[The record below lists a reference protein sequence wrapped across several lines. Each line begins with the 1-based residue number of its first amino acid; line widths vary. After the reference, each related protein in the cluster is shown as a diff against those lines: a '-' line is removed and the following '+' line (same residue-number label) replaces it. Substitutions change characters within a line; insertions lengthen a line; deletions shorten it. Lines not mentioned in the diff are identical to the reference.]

1 MITYYAIKFLK
12 KKLIK
17 GIKKMGGR
25 CHLGRVT
32 VRGQGGGN
40 KKLYRVIDFYRRL
53 NQYGVLCSILYDPN
67 RTCKLGLIIFCNGL
81 SSFILIQKDIKAGVI
96 IYLGSEFMTTKNI
109 IKNGYSLPLNE
120 MPLYSVL
127 SNVEFK
133 PFKGKSLCRAADTSC
148 VLIGKTNE
156 KGILKLNSNW
166 ELHLPLTCISSYGS
180 MSNRLSN
187 NIFLKKAG
195 KNRSMGFRPR
205 VRGVAKNPCDHP
217 HGGGNGKKPK
227 PKIPVNAWHTVFKWK
242 HTKNKKND
250 IKKRRLFKILD

>member
-81 SSFILIQKDIKAGVI
+81 SSFILIQKDIKVGVI
-96 IYLGSEFMTTKNI
+96 IYLGTEFMTTKNI

-156 KGILKLNSNW
+156 KGILKLNSN
-166 ELHLPLTCISSYGS
+166 
-180 MSNRLSN
+180 
-187 NIFLKKAG
+187 
-195 KNRSMGFRPR
+195 
-205 VRGVAKNPCDHP
+205 
-217 HGGGNGKKPK
+217 
-227 PKIPVNAWHTVFKWK
+227 
-242 HTKNKKND
+242 
-250 IKKRRLFKILD
+250 

>member
-1 MITYYAIKFLK
+1 MMIYYAIKFLK

-25 CHLGRVT
+25 CNSGRVT

-53 NQYGVLCSILYDPN
+53 NEYGELIAILYDPN
-67 RTCKLGLIIFCNGL
+67 RSSKLGLIIFSNSL
-81 SSFILIQKDIKAGVI
+81 SSFILIQKEVKIGSL
-96 IYLGSEFMTTKNI
+96 IYLGTKFMQYKSI
-109 IKNGYSLPLNE
+109 IQNGYSMPLSE

-133 PFKGKSLCRAADTSC
+133 PFTGKGLCRAADTSC
-148 VLIGKTNE
+148 VLIGKTKN
-156 KGILKLNSNW
+156 KGVLKLNSNW
-166 ELHLPLTCISSYGS
+166 ELHLPLNCISSYGS
-180 MSNRLSN
+180 MSSRLLN

-195 KNRSMGFRPR
+195 KNRSMGFKPR

-242 HTKNKKND
+242 HTKNKKKE
-250 IKKRRLFKILD
+250 IKKRRLFKILS